1 MRVFSLVISLV
12 FILGLSSFVFPS
24 SAKAQTEVGFTCQ
37 CAATGPGSESGVRA
51 EKICAYGCNCN
62 IGGLGQVVNKKFLL
76 VDLVTSATS
85 LETWD
90 FGSQVCH
97 GQYAWRPT
105 LDAPN
110 WRIQV
115 RFAAF
120 GLNSNGE
127 LTYEESVEIAP
138 GIRSNIQR
146 STTAPEVLKAIK
158 RYVNEK

>member
-1 MRVFSLVISLV
+1 MRALSLV
-12 FILGLSSFVFPS
+12 FILGLSTFVFLSPV
-24 SAKAQTEVGFTCQ
+24 KAQSEVAFACQ
-37 CAATGPGSESGVRA
+37 CAATGPGSESGVQAR
-51 EKICAYGCNCN
+51 KICAYDCNCN
-62 IGGLGQVVNKKFLL
+62 IGGLGQLTNKKLSL

-97 GQYAWRPT
+97 GQYAWRPS

-120 GLNSNGE
+120 SLNSAGE

-146 STTAPEVLKAIK
+146 STVAPEVLNAIK